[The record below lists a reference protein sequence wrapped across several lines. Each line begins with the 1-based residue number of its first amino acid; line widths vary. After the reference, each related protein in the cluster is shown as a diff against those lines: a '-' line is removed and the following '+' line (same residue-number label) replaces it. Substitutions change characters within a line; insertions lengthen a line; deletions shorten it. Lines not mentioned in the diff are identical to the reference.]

1 MYVGGGDASELDYLS
16 ESRTAIPITIVSAA
30 NCQAGA
36 ENIDF
41 YNFRIYYMN
50 KNPNITTTT

>member
-1 MYVGGGDASELDYLS
+1 LLLLKSGERENERGAVL
-16 ESRTAIPITIVSAA
+16 TAIPITIVSAA
-30 NCQAGA
+30 DRQAGA

-41 YNFRIYYMN
+41 YDFRIYHMN